1 MIVEPSVNELLKHAE
16 NRYALVIAA
25 SRRAREIAKGDT
37 PLINTSDK
45 SPVTIAADEIADGIV
60 KIIDNNK

>member
-25 SRRAREIAKGDT
+25 SKRAREIAKGDM

>member
-1 MIVEPSVNELLKHAE
+1 MIVKPTVNELLKYAE
-16 NRYALVIAA
+16 NRYALVIAT

-60 KIIDNNK
+60 KIIDNK

>member
-1 MIVEPSVNELLKHAE
+1 MIVKPTVNELLNHAE
-16 NRYALVIAA
+16 NRYALVIAT

-45 SPVTIAADEIADGIV
+45 SPVTIAADEIAEGIV
-60 KIIDNNK
+60 KIIDNK